1 MRSLDVLACL
11 LLPALMCVCISVRAL
26 TDPTRPYGYGEKP
39 EFVEV
44 EIPEESTDWH
54 LNGIRIEGENRRA
67 ILNGMMVREGE
78 MIEKARVL
86 TINQTSIVLEQ
97 GDKHLVIKMLDAK
110 VKKPARMDAQQM
122 KSNSEKQDL
131 HNDK

>member
-1 MRSLDVLACL
+1 MRSLDILEYLLVLV
-11 LLPALMCVCISVRAL
+11 LMCAYASAWAL

-44 EIPEESTDWH
+44 EIPEESTEWH
-54 LNGIRIEGENRRA
+54 LNGIRIVGENRRA

-78 MIEKARVL
+78 MVENARVL

-97 GDKHLVIKMLDAK
+97 GDKHLVIKMLDTK
-110 VKKPARMDAQQM
+110 VKKPARVDTQQM
-122 KSNSEKQDL
+122 NSNTEKQD
-131 HNDK
+131 HHDDK